1 MEPIAEIP
9 VFELGDVPRTRS
21 MDAKEGPDDMNSTHT
36 CRRRRAARRGGF
48 TILELL
54 IVIGIILAIGGIV
67 TVNLMGMRDKADT
80 SLTKVKIQN
89 VGRAL
94 DNFKLDMKRYPT
106 EEEGVA
112 VLWDK
117 ELLEDEGDAAKWAGP
132 YLQEPSPEDTWGFEW
147 VYRSPSEVEGVAY
160 DLISV
165 GPDGEEGT
173 DDDLSNLEGR
183 VGADGEPLDD
193 NFSDFAPSG

>member
-1 MEPIAEIP
+1 MH
-9 VFELGDVPRTRS
+9 
-21 MDAKEGPDDMNSTHT
+21 STHA
-36 CRRRRAARRGGF
+36 CRQPRPMRRGGF

-67 TVNLMGMRDKADT
+67 TVNLMGMSDKADT
-80 SLTKVKIQN
+80 NLTKVKIQN

-106 EEEGVA
+106 EEEGIT

-117 ELLEDEGDAAKWAGP
+117 EVLEDDDTAKWQGP
-132 YLQEPSPEDTWGFEW
+132 YLEEPAPKDTWGFEW
-147 VYRSPSEVEGVAY
+147 VYRSPSDVEGVAY

-193 NFSDFAPSG
+193 DFSDFAPSG

>member
-1 MEPIAEIP
+1 MHSAPTRRA
-9 VFELGDVPRTRS
+9 RTR
-21 MDAKEGPDDMNSTHT
+21 N
-36 CRRRRAARRGGF
+36 RRGGF

-67 TVNLMGMRDKADT
+67 TVNLMGMSDKADV

-94 DNFKLDMKRYPT
+94 DNYKLDMKRYPT
-106 EEEGVA
+106 EEEGIA

-117 ELLEDEGDAAKWAGP
+117 ELPEDEADQAKWQGP
-132 YLQEPSPEDTWGFEW
+132 YLEEPAPQDTWGFEW
-147 VYRSPSEVEGVAY
+147 VYRSPSETEGVPY

-193 NFSDFAPSG
+193 DFSDFAPSGS